1 MEYRVDEVG
10 ALIFKPREN
19 ENKEDLSEILGE
31 IKSLKYSINKLN
43 KDNKALKKEIEEIK
57 KGMALW
63 VIPFLMCRWLY
74 AKIK

>member
-1 MEYRVDEVG
+1 MDYRVDEVG

-19 ENKEDLSEILGE
+19 DNKEDLSEILGE
-31 IKSLKYSINKLN
+31 IKSLKNSVNKLKEEN
-43 KDNKALKKEIEEIK
+43 KTLKKEIEEIK